1 MAQQSSVR
9 DGSRFLK
16 KADQSP
22 VSRNKMLQEPRYVS
36 PRQGRQT
43 ASLARLSEI
52 ENRIRSR
59 RQALEQTRQVTS
71 GPTLTPHL
79 TVSPP
84 AALDTTQQV
93 STGAQSQRRSRFLKN
108 KPAGCVESTNTSTA
122 VAPQSADGLSPRVRA
137 RDAAA
142 LPADLETTPGRRT
155 SNVGVESDE
164 EYMQKLLG
172 DVEDSSDHSVS
183 GPERAS
189 SMKSEGKMLHRPSQK
204 VQSIAPPAAHP
215 PLPSDVPPSRSSA
228 SPSRCSSPFR
238 FSSKTR
244 THFSPSVV
252 PTSPSPPPVS
262 ILPSERIDA
271 HNSEHSALSSLA
283 GAKVLSLDQLFQVG
297 SASEEPHSQTN
308 SVSSEDFKINLMT
321 LDELSP
327 AAVGFTSETSG
338 KENQRK
344 LKDPVSGSWNK
355 HRQAPQEEEQVEEA
369 LNYQSDF
376 DSYVSGDE
384 GAAASLVT
392 RDERTRDI
400 DSSTLSDPSDLSS
413 SQISERSR
421 KSMPVGKSSHPGSS
435 ASPSSQSSYRSPR
448 RYSSGA
454 KAVRDAAVQ
463 TQPRPMKDS
472 WSTGMATLDPT
483 VARLYLNPPPVVTHA
498 ISAARLEAI
507 YMSDPAAFALN
518 EMLKQQLSMTKH
530 FIDSS
535 DHLYSCLRRS
545 LEPPNYRYTRLKDT
559 LQVLYTCSHTNPIAP
574 PSVRIQPLTRPS
586 KNQ

>member
-1 MAQQSSVR
+1 
-9 DGSRFLK
+9 
-16 KADQSP
+16 
-22 VSRNKMLQEPRYVS
+22 MLQEPRYVS

-71 GPTLTPHL
+71 GPTLTSHL

-84 AALDTTQQV
+84 AAMDTTQQV
-93 STGAQSQRRSRFLKN
+93 STGAQSQRRNRFLKN
-108 KPAGCVESTNTSTA
+108 KSAGCVESTNTSTA
-122 VAPQSADGLSPRVRA
+122 VASQSADGLSPRVRT

-142 LPADLETTPGRRT
+142 LPADLETKPGRRT
-155 SNVGVESDE
+155 SNVSVESDE

-172 DVEDSSDHSVS
+172 DFEDSSDHSVS

-189 SMKSEGKMLHRPSQK
+189 SMKREGKMLHRPGQK

-238 FSSKTR
+238 FSSKTQA
-244 THFSPSVV
+244 HFSPSVV

-262 ILPSERIDA
+262 ILPSERIDT
-271 HNSEHSALSSLA
+271 HNSEHSALSSLG
-283 GAKVLSLDQLFQVG
+283 GAKVLSLDQRFQVG
-297 SASEEPHSQTN
+297 SASEEPHSQKN
-308 SVSSEDFKINLMT
+308 SVSSEDFKINVMT
-321 LDELSP
+321 LDELIP

-355 HRQAPQEEEQVEEA
+355 HQQVPQEEEQVEEA

-392 RDERTRDI
+392 QDERTKDI

-413 SQISERSR
+413 SQIAERSR
-421 KSMPVGKSSHPGSS
+421 KSMLVGKSSQPGSS

-448 RYSSGA
+448 RYSSAA

-463 TQPRPMKDS
+463 TQPRPMNDS

-498 ISAARLEAI
+498 VSAARLEAI

-518 EMLKQQLSMTKH
+518 EMLKQQFSMTKH

-535 DHLYSCLRRS
+535 DHLHSCLRRS

-559 LQVLYTCSHTNPIAP
+559 LQKSKHRAP
-574 PSVRIQPLTRPS
+574 RRRAEKAS
-586 KNQ
+586 K